1 MERLLQQY
9 EYKPVLFSSA
19 EAFKNHTDFDK
30 VVCIV
35 LDINLNG
42 GSGIELRYRLKA
54 DGMFV
59 VVIYM
64 TSNTD
69 PPFAMLRW
77 PRGAWRFKQGHSH
90 FRSYWSSS
98 IEFITSVEAL
108 DGWPT
113 LVLGF

>member
-69 PPFAMLRW
+69 PAVRNAALASGCMAFQTRPFSFQELLE
-77 PRGAWRFKQGHSH
+77 Q
-90 FRSYWSSS
+90 
-98 IEFITSVEAL
+98 L
-108 DGWPT
+108 D
-113 LVLGF
+113 